1 MARRLI
7 VRVSMLLGLLLAAS
21 LMALSSVAA
30 DELVQA
36 EPPAD
41 GVTAETPHNLL
52 LTFDRGL
59 AQLRNAHTVEV
70 LDESGERIDTGHAS
84 VSTYSLRT
92 LVVPLSGESEGEIEV
107 RYTVLFEQDDG
118 NVREVSGSYSFA
130 VNPLAPGEAGVAQL
144 ATAPKSKQGLV
155 LWTIAVL
162 IGVALVGAMLY
173 FLRLATGNAR
183 SSLEPRNRTPFED

>member
-1 MARRLI
+1 MARQLI
-7 VRVSMLLGLLLAAS
+7 LRVSMLLGLLLAAS

-59 AQLRNAHTVEV
+59 ALLRNAHTVEV

-84 VSTYSLRT
+84 VSTYST
-92 LVVPLSGESEGEIEV
+92 PH
-107 RYTVLFEQDDG
+107 
-118 NVREVSGSYSFA
+118 
-130 VNPLAPGEAGVAQL
+130 PGCA
-144 ATAPKSKQGLV
+144 
-155 LWTIAVL
+155 
-162 IGVALVGAMLY
+162 ALGRVGG
-173 FLRLATGNAR
+173 R
-183 SSLEPRNRTPFED
+183 D